1 MSRAL
6 QPGRPHAPAA
16 RKVLFFTTGMTRGG
30 AERVLATLANGL
42 HERGV
47 SVVVVML
54 KGRESE
60 YPLADGVVL
69 RSAEL
74 APGLR
79 NLVRAARFYR
89 RVVAEE
95 APGVVASFSTKSDLI
110 ALLARMLW
118 KVPGRLVVS
127 ERADPFSR
135 DRTMQLACDV
145 LYPLADAVVCQSV
158 RVAEHYSRRRQR
170 GGTVVVIPNPVD
182 AGAIGEPVTERTM
195 TVISVGR
202 LSPQKNHALEIEA
215 FADIHDA
222 QPDARLKIYGSGP
235 LEQSLQSQIRRLGL
249 EGVVALEGVR
259 PDVIREERDAAL
271 FLFASD
277 YEGFPNALMEAAAT
291 AIPVVTT
298 DFSPGTARELITP
311 GVNGFIVPPGDKA
324 ALVRAALEALSGA
337 LDPAGSVE
345 AAARIRDDHA
355 LEGVLDAWAKVLDVR

>member
-1 MSRAL
+1 MPNTIRPST
-6 QPGRPHAPAA
+6 PHAAA
-16 RKVLFFTTGMTRGG
+16 AHKVMFFTTGMTRGG
-30 AERVLATLANGL
+30 AERVIATLANGL

-69 RSAEL
+69 RTAEL

-79 NLVRAARFYR
+79 NLVRAVRFYR
-89 RVVAEE
+89 RAVAEE

-110 ALLARMLW
+110 ALIARMLW

-135 DRTMQLACDV
+135 DRKMQFACDA
-145 LYPLADAVVCQSV
+145 LYPLADAVVCQSA
-158 RVAEHYSRRRQR
+158 RVAEHYARRRRR
-170 GGTVVVIPNPVD
+170 GDVVVIPNPID
-182 AGAIGEPVTERTM
+182 GGAIGEPAAERT
-195 TVISVGR
+195 TTIISVGR

-215 FADIHDA
+215 FAEIHDA

-235 LEQSLQSQIRRLGL
+235 LEEDLQLQIRRQGL
-249 EGVVALEGVR
+249 EGLVVLEGVR
-259 PDVIREERDAAL
+259 PDVIREQRDAAL

-291 AIPVVTT
+291 AIPMVTT
-298 DFSPGTARELITP
+298 DFSPGTAREIITP
-311 GVNGFIVPPGDKA
+311 GVNGFIVPVGDKA
-324 ALVRAALEALSGA
+324 ALVRASLKALSGA

-355 LEGVLDAWAKVLDVR
+355 LERVLDAWTKALDVR